1 MHARNMTCAP
11 VNFALLN
18 ICGLASKATLPDLL
32 EIISDHNI
40 ILLTETK
47 MDTYDILNVQ
57 IPEYTLFYK
66 NSSVCCHK
74 SGGIAAYINNI
85 VKYFTPVDNDSDT
98 LWFIVNKHII
108 GHEYLLGLVYIPPES
123 SRYSSLNLFDVL
135 EDDIFNFSITAN

>member
-1 MHARNMTCAP
+1 MKCPPGDPPSLRNPTLPGPNVNCNNSTAQSRFDHNYARNTTCAP

-18 ICGLASKATLPDLL
+18 IRGLASKATLPDLL
-32 EIISDHNI
+32 EFISDHSI

-66 NSSVCCHK
+66 NRSVCCHK
-74 SGGIAAYINNI
+74 SGGIAAYINNDI

-98 LWFIVNKHII
+98 LW
-108 GHEYLLGLVYIPPES
+108 Y
-123 SRYSSLNLFDVL
+123 YSEQKDYRP
-135 EDDIFNFSITAN
+135 